1 MKDSIPN
8 NPDIKTILDG
18 CVKGNTSSWNR
29 FIDLF
34 HKLISGV
41 VYKNHY
47 GKDYEDVVQLVYLK
61 LVEDDF
67 RLLRKFDGELFASFL
82 IYLTESV
89 KNIIRNENRKE
100 IRKNKREI
108 VSSPDDFHQFASEA
122 NSNESEK
129 ETELLEYLMS
139 NLESPFREVI
149 LLKFKGYKSREIA
162 DILKIPLN
170 TVLTRSAR
178 GIEKIKKMKESGILI
193 K

>member
-1 MKDSIPN
+1 MKYSNPN
-8 NPDIKTILDG
+8 NPDIKSILDG
-18 CVKGNTSSWNR
+18 CLKGNTNSWNR

-34 HKLISGV
+34 HRLISGV
-41 VYKNHY
+41 VHKNHY

-82 IYLTESV
+82 IYLSESV

-108 VSSPDDFHQFASEA
+108 VSSPEDFHHFASDT
-122 NSNESEK
+122 NSQDSED
-129 ETELLEYLMS
+129 ETEFLEYLMT
-139 NLESPFREVI
+139 NLESPFREVL
-149 LLKFKGYKSREIA
+149 LLKFRGYKSREIA